1 MAKTLPEEV
10 LNFIGLA
17 WQHDHQSHQHKGAR
31 KKYHMAERDFWLEV
45 VLSLLDEN
53 AQSQIEQ
60 AFESFDGMVRSSS
73 LIEMVNSQI
82 RPHLNNCKGLIT
94 QELLNLIM
102 FYHNHHLY
110 KRGKRKGKAPIEILT
125 GTKLEKTWLDCL
137 FETIA
142 QTQT

>member
-1 MAKTLPEEV
+1 M
-10 LNFIGLA
+10 
-17 WQHDHQSHQHKGAR
+17 
-31 KKYHMAERDFWLEV
+31 
-45 VLSLLDEN
+45 DEN
-53 AQSQIEQ
+53 AKSQIEQ

-94 QELLNLIM
+94 QEYLNLIM

-110 KRGKRKGKAPIEILT
+110 KSGKRKGKAPIEILT

-137 FETIA
+137 FETI
-142 QTQT
+142 TQSQA